1 MVNNDYLKQIIDFA
15 PLSNAQAAFA
25 IINKWASILK
35 DGGNDVTL
43 DILNKTFPIECNP
56 YYERERRFKHLFYEV
71 ASSYSY
77 DGEKADRPVQ
87 GNWDFDKK
95 GRFII
100 ETTDGKQVTMLKLWR
115 MESLEALVE
124 WVKKKELFSCTL
136 NIVPVV

>member
-56 YYERERRFKHLFYEV
+56 YYERGQRFKHLFYEV

-77 DGEKADRPVQ
+77 DGEKADGPVQ

-95 GRFII
+95 RPLYYRNHRRQASHYV
-100 ETTDGKQVTMLKLWR
+100 ETMAHGIT
-115 MESLEALVE
+115 
-124 WVKKKELFSCTL
+124 
-136 NIVPVV
+136 